1 MTEITNYRCDI
12 CGEIYF
18 NQEDADKC
26 EAFHVKPD
34 EFQAMS
40 YGSFTKTN
48 IPYPSSLVMKMEDG
62 AVVRYVYHEII
73 NVPKKEEGEFNV
85 PVGTDD
91 PDSDPVGCGCDE
103 VDEE

>member
-18 NQEDADKC
+18 DQENADKC

-34 EFQAMS
+34 EFQAIS
-40 YGSFTKTN
+40 FGSFTKTN
-48 IPYPSSLVMKMEDG
+48 IPYPASLVMKMEDG
-62 AVVRYVYHEII
+62 AVVRYVYNEIL
-73 NVPKKEEGEFNV
+73 NVPKQDEGEFNV
-85 PVGTDD
+85 PVSGGDD
-91 PDSDPVGCGCDE
+91 SSVGCGCDE